1 MSRRAAA
8 FVDRPTLSFSARR
21 AIGSLVGAAL
31 LFAFVA
37 CDSSDLAPP
46 SITAQGFSLT
56 ETRESELGEPVSLRL
71 RVEAPAGIESFR
83 VRERSYEVD
92 IGRSPEPNHFPL
104 FGLDRRVWSKTDV
117 TLDFG
122 PYVGQRMSAAG
133 EYAFKL
139 EVTDR
144 KEQTTTATLRVRLI
158 EAEAEEATD
167 GPAVAPE
174 AHGDA
179 GNDSPSPSVDPLRS
193 GDFRLER
200 VGSGPLASGDE
211 FGVTWKTIESDRVV
225 IRMVG
230 TEESVSRFVR
240 LEPGAFAQIE
250 TRRQLARALDGL
262 GLQPSMELAM
272 ANDAASGAEI
282 AIVRAEDRYLLRA
295 DRSETSLSEL
305 GTTVTLTGRYKR

>member
-1 MSRRAAA
+1 LDRAK
-8 FVDRPTLSFSARR
+8 RSFSARR

-31 LFAFVA
+31 LLAFIA
-37 CDSSDLAPP
+37 CDSRESATP
-46 SITAQGFSLT
+46 SITAQGFDLG
-56 ETRESELGEPVSLRL
+56 ETRESEIGEPVSLRL

-92 IGRSPEPNHFPL
+92 LGRSPEPSHFSL
-104 FGLDRRVWSKTDV
+104 FGLKRRVWSKTDV

-122 PYVGQRMSAAG
+122 PYVGQKMSAAG

-144 KEQTTTATLRVRLI
+144 KEQTTAATLRVRLI
-158 EAEAEEATD
+158 EPEAEEATD
-167 GPAVAPE
+167 DAAAPPE
-174 AHGDA
+174 APGDA
-179 GNDSPSPSVDPLRS
+179 GRDSPSASVDPLRS
-193 GDFRLER
+193 GNFRLER
-200 VGSGPLASGDE
+200 VGPGPVASDDG
-211 FGVTWKTIESDRVV
+211 FGVTWKTIESNRVV

-230 TEESVSRFVR
+230 TDESVSHFAR

-250 TRRQLARALDGL
+250 TRRQLARALDGV

-282 AIVRAEDRYLLRA
+282 AIVRAKDRYLLRA